1 MAKRAPNLE
10 QVVAAAARPTARRPA
25 PPRGAGTSGRTGTVA
40 ITIHVDPEI
49 RMQLKMLAAERGTS
63 VHSLVCAGLNAV
75 FAQHH
80 KPEIAR

>member
-1 MAKRAPNLE
+1 MAKRAPDLE
-10 QVVAAAARPTARRPA
+10 QMIAAAARPTSRRPA
-25 PPRGAGTSGRTGTVA
+25 PPRGAGTSSRTRTVG

-49 RMQLKMLAAERGTS
+49 RIQLKMLAAERGTS